1 MTARPARASDRQ
13 RRPEAAL
20 RILCRCAGIAGAAHA
35 AAAADTLREHPKG
48 VLAKCRH
55 QPFVG
60 DGDGATRAAGT
71 AGAADRHC
79 ERYGDA
85 VLRTGRIR
93 RRRAVTTVAAATTDR
108 LRHDPDRAI
117 AGCGDQPRI
126 AEPDGAGGVAG
137 AALAADRG
145 RERDGR
151 DLRVARDID
160 RTRRRD
166 SAIAAATADA
176 VNIDAV
182 GVRPIGR
189 DLPLVD
195 DGNIASRATVPALA
209 ADRDRRG
216 RNDAANVERN
226 RRTTLAAAAA
236 NRLGLDPGS
245 VITVAGDQS
254 RVGDI
259 HRAANA
265 TRARV
270 AADRQQQQSGALQG
284 RTAAGTARTADALRQ
299 DTRAAERVG
308 SSGWSKRT
316 RPPPGSA

>member
-1 MTARPARASDRQ
+1 MVTAP
-13 RRPEAAL
+13 PV
-20 RILCRCAGIAGAAHA
+20 
-35 AAAADTLREHPKG
+35 PP
-48 VLAKCRH
+48 V
-55 QPFVG
+55 P
-60 DGDGATRAAGT
+60 

-79 ERYGDA
+79 ERYCDG
-85 VLRTGRIR
+85 VLWTDRIR
-93 RRRAVTTVAAATTDR
+93 RRRAVTPIAAATTDR

-126 AEPDGAGGVAG
+126 AEPDGAGAVAG

-151 DLRVARDID
+151 NIRVARNVD

-216 RNDAANVERN
+216 RNDAANVERD
-226 RRTTLAAAAA
+226 RGTTLAAAAA

-254 RVGDI
+254 RVADI
-259 HRAANA
+259 HRAANT

-270 AADRQQQQSGALQG
+270 AADRQQEQSGALEG
-284 RTAAGTARTADALRQ
+284 GTAAGAARTADALRQ
-299 DTRAAERVG
+299 DACAAKSVG
-308 SSGWSKRT
+308 RSEHCT
-316 RPPPGSA
+316 PPGSA